1 MSKLEH
7 FRAAIVTAATLCML
21 LIPSLLFARS
31 AGDRRIQLGQPYAIS
46 VHGGPLTVKIIGG
59 NSTDHVSMVEH
70 ALPDSV
76 TVTYNDV
83 AGKLTVNVQAPA
95 TAAATAA
102 VDGSDIELKMPR
114 YEFVAVAN
122 TTGPITVDNMSTE
135 HLTLNTSSGY
145 IDVQGSNGRIDV
157 ASTTGNQSYRNIFG
171 ALNVKST
178 GGSITVDHEVGLVN
192 LKSGSGAIS
201 GTNIMLQTTSS
212 FVTES
217 GNITMSLWNNLY
229 GCTFHLSSADG
240 QIKLGQLHGKNSL
253 DWGHGSVAINGTTTT
268 GSIDIQ

>member
-7 FRAAIVTAATLCML
+7 FRAAILSAATLCML

-31 AGDRRIQLGQPYAIS
+31 AGDRQIQLGRPYAIS

-76 TVTYNDV
+76 TVTYSDV
-83 AGKLTVNVQAPA
+83 AGKLTVNVHAP
-95 TAAATAA
+95 ATAA
-102 VDGSDIELKMPR
+102 VDGSDLELKMPR

-157 ASTTGNQSYRNIFG
+157 TSTTGSQSYRNIFG
-171 ALNVKST
+171 ALNVEST
-178 GGSITVDHEVGLVN
+178 DGSITVDHEVGLMN
-192 LKSGSGAIS
+192 IKSGSGAIS

-212 FVTES
+212 LVTES
-217 GNITMSLWNNLY
+217 GNISMSLWNNLY
-229 GCTFHLSSADG
+229 SCTFHLSSASG
-240 QIKLGQLHGKNSL
+240 EIRLGQLHGRKTL
-253 DWGHGSVAINGTTTT
+253 DWGHGRVAITGTTTA